1 MVRELRALATV
12 PGGSRFDSQHI
23 CHYVVA
29 HNFLKF
35 QFEDDLIPSRDL
47 LRCHTAL
54 AEAPELSS

>member
-1 MVRELRALATV
+1 MPQKLRALATV

-23 CHYVVA
+23 CSDVMA

-54 AEAPELSS
+54 AEAPEFSS